1 MDYTYVSDSVL
12 LKMKNQEQNQ
22 ESSPRKT
29 FFFSF
34 LHFGLLFCG
43 MMGVWGFVEVS
54 LVGFFEKEEVRIKGY
69 FFSSMAR

>member
-22 ESSPRKT
+22 DSSPSKT

-34 LHFGLLFCG
+34 LLFGLLFLWCG
-43 MMGVWGFVEVS
+43 EV
-54 LVGFFEKEEVRIKGY
+54 LRVGWSFLFY
-69 FFSSMAR
+69 S